1 MFYIQTDEMQPFF
14 MSHSFEW
21 FCEEIGRILDTR
33 DVYDVDEMAID
44 TVTNEV
50 NAEVDVFHPVV

>member
-1 MFYIQTDEMQPFF
+1 MDEMQPFF

-33 DVYDVDEMAID
+33 DVFDVDEMAID
-44 TVTNEV
+44 TVMNEV
-50 NAEVDVFHPVV
+50 NVEVDVFHPVV